1 MSRYMR
7 TRASRVSLARVETKS
22 LLLRAAPSRL
32 YSKKRR
38 QAAPLTPEA
47 EALDFANRKEHL
59 LNSGRELYPLLGT
72 TRVNGQPPAIR
83 VPEFRA
89 QWESK
94 ATHETPADTSYTIQ
108 GRVKTIRKS
117 GKGLIF
123 IDIVQDFTKL
133 QIVVNR
139 DKAGLSQEIFDSEHA
154 FLRRG
159 DIVST
164 TGRPWRTKSGELS
177 LLADGTVKLMTPCLH
192 PLPLNLT
199 NATTRAHNRVVDLA
213 ANAHS
218 RDVLRARST
227 VMAYI
232 REFFGARGF
241 MEVQTPM
248 LADRASGATATPFT
262 TRSRALGSDGKDVE
276 LALRIAPELWLKRLV
291 VSGFDKVFEVGQCF
305 RNEGIDATHNPEFTS
320 CEFYQSFATL
330 EDLMDITQ
338 QLLRGVVQ
346 RVRDTHGAETF
357 PLDTETGTGS
367 RLDKLAEDFAPNF
380 KVLDF
385 VPEIEKCTGVP
396 LPTDLS
402 DVPALLKYF
411 TAAGLSEPTVE
422 ANGALTAPKL
432 LDKLAGIYL
441 EPQCQDQPTFIVN
454 HPTEMAPLAKSAIVN
469 GRSLSRRFELFIH
482 GREYANAYEE
492 ENSPFAQARKFAVQ
506 LRDREELH
514 DEESPLPDDSFV
526 RALEWGLPPTGGWG
540 LGIDR
545 LVMLLTGATRIEQV
559 LAFGGVKTVNYQ

>member
-1 MSRYMR
+1 M
-7 TRASRVSLARVETKS
+7 
-22 LLLRAAPSRL
+22 
-32 YSKKRR
+32 
-38 QAAPLTPEA
+38 
-47 EALDFANRKEHL
+47 
-59 LNSGRELYPLLGT
+59 
-72 TRVNGQPPAIR
+72 
-83 VPEFRA
+83 
-89 QWESK
+89 
-94 ATHETPADTSYTIQ
+94 
-108 GRVKTIRKS
+108 
-117 GKGLIF
+117 
-123 IDIVQDFTKL
+123 
-133 QIVVNR
+133 
-139 DKAGLSQEIFDSEHA
+139 
-154 FLRRG
+154 
-159 DIVST
+159 
-164 TGRPWRTKSGELS
+164 
-177 LLADGTVKLMTPCLH
+177 
-192 PLPLNLT
+192 
-199 NATTRAHNRVVDLA
+199 
-213 ANAHS
+213 
-218 RDVLRARST
+218 
-227 VMAYI
+227 
-232 REFFGARGF
+232 
-241 MEVQTPM
+241 
-248 LADRASGATATPFT
+248 
-262 TRSRALGSDGKDVE
+262 
-276 LALRIAPELWLKRLV
+276 
-291 VSGFDKVFEVGQCF
+291 
-305 RNEGIDATHNPEFTS
+305 
-320 CEFYQSFATL
+320 
-330 EDLMDITQ
+330 
-338 QLLRGVVQ
+338 
-346 RVRDTHGAETF
+346 RDTHGAENF

>member
-1 MSRYMR
+1 MR

-123 IDIVQDFTKL
+123 IDLVQDFTKL

-177 LLADGTVKLMTPCLH
+177 LLA
-192 PLPLNLT
+192 
-199 NATTRAHNRVVDLA
+199 
-213 ANAHS
+213 
-218 RDVLRARST
+218 

-346 RVRDTHGAETF
+346 RVRDTHGAENF

-385 VPEIEKCTGVP
+385 VPEI
-396 LPTDLS
+396 
-402 DVPALLKYF
+402 
-411 TAAGLSEPTVE
+411 E

>member
-1 MSRYMR
+1 M
-7 TRASRVSLARVETKS
+7 
-22 LLLRAAPSRL
+22 
-32 YSKKRR
+32 
-38 QAAPLTPEA
+38 TPEA
-47 EALDFANRKEHL
+47 EALDFANRKQHL
-59 LNSGRELYPLLGT
+59 LDSGRELYPLLGT
-72 TRVNGQPPAIR
+72 TQGIGYPAVIR

-89 QWESK
+89 QWEAE
-94 ATHETPADTSYTIQ
+94 ATHETPADTAYTVQ
-108 GRVKTIRKS
+108 GRIKTIRKS

-123 IDIVQDFTKL
+123 IDLVQDFTKL

-139 DKAGLSQEIFDSEHA
+139 DKAGLSQEVFDSEHV

-164 TGRPWRTKSGELS
+164 TGHPWRTKSGELS
-177 LLADGTVKLMTPCLH
+177 LLANSTVKLLTPCLH

-213 ANAHS
+213 ANARS

-227 VMAYI
+227 VLAYI
-232 REFFGARGF
+232 REFFNTRGF

-262 TRSRALGSDGKDVE
+262 THSRALSSDGKDVE

-330 EDLMDITQ
+330 EDLMDTTQ

-346 RVRDTHGAETF
+346 RVRDVHGANCF
-357 PLDTETGTGS
+357 PLDESTGTGS
-367 RLDKLAEDFAPNF
+367 RLDKLAEDFATEF

-385 VPEIEKCTGVP
+385 VPEIEKRSGVS

-402 DVPALLKYF
+402 DVTALLQYF
-411 TAAGLSEPTVE
+411 SMAGLKEPTVE

-441 EPQCQDQPTFIVN
+441 EPLCQGQPTFIVN
-454 HPTEMAPLAKSAIVN
+454 HPTEMAPLAKSSSVN
-469 GRSLSRRFELFIH
+469 GRLLSRRFELFIN
-482 GREYANAYEE
+482 GREYVNAYEE
-492 ENSPFAQARKFAVQ
+492 ENSPFSQASKFAAQ
-506 LRDREELH
+506 LRDREELL

>member
-1 MSRYMR
+1 M
-7 TRASRVSLARVETKS
+7 
-22 LLLRAAPSRL
+22 
-32 YSKKRR
+32 
-38 QAAPLTPEA
+38 TPEA
-47 EALDFANRKEHL
+47 EALDFANRKQHL
-59 LNSGRELYPLLGT
+59 LDSGRELYPLLGT
-72 TRVNGQPPAIR
+72 TQGIGHPAAIR

-89 QWESK
+89 QWETE
-94 ATHETPADTSYTIQ
+94 ATHETPADTEYTVQ
-108 GRVKTIRKS
+108 GRIKTIRKS

-123 IDIVQDFTKL
+123 IDLVQDFTKL
-133 QIVVNR
+133 QVVVNR
-139 DKAGLSQEIFDSEHA
+139 DKAGLLQEVFDSEHV

-164 TGRPWRTKSGELS
+164 TGYPWRTKSGELS
-177 LLADGTVKLMTPCLH
+177 LLANNTVKLLTPCLH

-213 ANAHS
+213 ANARS

-227 VMAYI
+227 VLAYI
-232 REFFGARGF
+232 REFFNTRGF

-262 TRSRALGSDGKDVE
+262 TRSRALSSDGKDVE

-330 EDLMDITQ
+330 EDLMATTQ

-346 RVRDTHGAETF
+346 RVCDVHGANCF
-357 PLDTETGTGS
+357 PLDESTGTGS
-367 RLDKLAEDFAPNF
+367 RLDKLAEDFAAEF

-385 VPEIEKCTGVP
+385 VPEIEKRSGVS

-402 DVPALLKYF
+402 DVTALLQYF
-411 TAAGLSEPTVE
+411 SMAGLKEPTVE

-441 EPQCQDQPTFIVN
+441 EPLCQGQPTFIVN
-454 HPTEMAPLAKSAIVN
+454 HPMEMAPLAKSCSFN
-469 GRSLSRRFELFIH
+469 GRLLSRRFELFIN
-482 GREYANAYEE
+482 GREYVNAYEE
-492 ENSPFAQARKFAVQ
+492 ENSPFSQASKFAAQ
-506 LRDREELH
+506 LRDREELL

-540 LGIDR
+540 LGVDR